1 MQVWATKELQ
11 SIITP
16 PKAQQYMYMYMYIS
30 TLWGGTVMI
39 KLQTTSILQQHIFFI
54 TKAISLT
61 WDPQQNCKGNRKYA
75 SRRVPPYVNCS
86 AGGTT
91 VNYSVVELN

>member
-1 MQVWATKELQ
+1 MQVWAAKELQ
-11 SIITP
+11 SIIAP
-16 PKAQQYMYMYMYIS
+16 PKALQYMYMYIS
-30 TLWGGTVMI
+30 ILWGGTVMV
-39 KLQTTSILQQHIFFI
+39 KLQTTSILQQHILFI

-75 SRRVPPYVNCS
+75 SRRVAPYVNCS
-86 AGGTT
+86 VGGTT